1 MHSSKKIIGVL
12 GGGQLALFL
21 NIKAQKQGLKL
32 LTLSPSKKDPVALKG
47 FNWIQGDP
55 LNKKDL
61 KSFLNKVDLLT
72 FESEFFPADL
82 IKECAKKTRVTPSL
96 KNLSLIQDR
105 LSQKKL
111 LARHGFSILDFKTW
125 NHPDFTDQKKISKS
139 VKQKLEESEF
149 IEGEVFKS
157 LLEIGESWQAFVL
170 KTRRGGYDGYGAFVV
185 KNKRSLYKL
194 ISSLSSLPQTPFKGA
209 GKKSLKAGLQKS
221 FKQAS
226 KNRLKFFLPKSS
238 FIVEPLFSFKRE
250 LALLSARNQKGQII
264 FFPLVESFQKNSVC
278 LWVRGPVLHPKLASL
293 KRKIRSFLTK
303 IDYRGV
309 MAFELFETESGGLV
323 VNELAPR
330 VHNTGH
336 YSLDALSEDQFTV
349 HLKAVSNQDLKSPRL
364 LYKEFAMLNLLGE
377 GSLPPMF
384 QPGSLIES
392 RQMLSRK
399 GFQLYWYG
407 KKESRPGRKMGHINC
422 VGGQALQRLLKLKRQ
437 LKV

>member
-1 MHSSKKIIGVL
+1 MRSSKKTIGVL
-12 GGGQLALFL
+12 GAGQLALFL

-32 LTLSPSKKDPVALKG
+32 LTLSPSKEDPATLKG
-47 FNWIQGDP
+47 FDWIQGDP

-82 IKECAKKTRVTPSL
+82 IKECAGKARVAPSL

-105 LSQKKL
+105 LPQKKL
-111 LARHGFSILDFKTW
+111 LARHGLPILDFKTW
-125 NHPDFTDQKKISKS
+125 NHPDFTDQKKKSKS
-139 VKQKLEESEF
+139 LKQKLDKNSSIEE
-149 IEGEVFKS
+149 GALKS
-157 LLEIGESWQAFVL
+157 LLEIGESWRAFVL

-185 KNKRSLYKL
+185 KNKKALSKL
-194 ISSLSSLPQTPFKGA
+194 IASFSSFPQTPLKGA
-209 GKKSLKAGLQKS
+209 SKKSSKAGPQKS
-221 FKQAS
+221 FKQAG
-226 KNRLKFFLPKSS
+226 KNRIKLFLPKSS
-238 FIVEPLFSFKRE
+238 FIVEPLLSFKRE
-250 LALLSARNQKGQII
+250 LALLAARNQKGQII

-278 LWVRGPVLHPKLASL
+278 LWVRGPAAHPQLALL

-309 MAFELFETESGGLV
+309 IAFELFETESGGLV

-364 LYKEFAMLNLLGE
+364 LYKEFAMLNLLGG

-384 QPGSLIES
+384 QSRSLIES
-392 RQMLSRK
+392 RRILKSK

-422 VGGQALQRLLKLKRQ
+422 VGGQALQRLLKLRKR